1 MTGAVTTAG
10 STHYRSQTG
19 MSEDTETA
27 AEGRKSGGKLKLIMI
42 IGLPLLL
49 LLGGGGVAYVMGM
62 VPGLKGAGQG
72 QAAAPVPENPADI
85 VFVDL
90 PDMLV
95 NLNAG
100 DHRLRYLKLATA
112 LEVGGTDQA
121 DLVRQ
126 FIPRILD
133 SFQIY
138 LRAIR
143 PEELQGAEGVYRLK
157 EALLARTNDAVHP
170 AQVRDVLIRE
180 LLVQ

>member
-1 MTGAVTTAG
+1 
-10 STHYRSQTG
+10 
-19 MSEDTETA
+19 MSEDIETA
-27 AEGRKSGGKLKLIMI
+27 AEAPKSGGKLKLILI

-49 LLGGGGVAYVMGM
+49 LLGGGGAAYVMGM
-62 VPGLKGAGQG
+62 VPVLKPLNGTAE
-72 QAAAPVPENPADI
+72 ATPPADDPANV

-100 DHRLRYLKLATA
+100 GHRLRYLKIAAA
-112 LEVGGTDQA
+112 LEVRGADQA

-126 FIPRILD
+126 FVPRILD
-133 SFQIY
+133 SFQVY

-143 PEELQGAEGVYRLK
+143 PEELEGAEGVYRIK

>member
-1 MTGAVTTAG
+1 MSDDTNTTA
-10 STHYRSQTG
+10 
-19 MSEDTETA
+19 EA
-27 AEGRKSGGKLKLIMI
+27 PKSGGKLKLILI
-42 IGLPLLL
+42 IALPLVL
-49 LLGGGGVAYVMGM
+49 LLGGGAAAYVMGM
-62 VPGLKGAGQG
+62 VPGMA
-72 QAAAPVPENPADI
+72 PADGTAGTEPPTEDPGSV

-100 DHRLRYLKLATA
+100 GHRMRYLKIATA
-112 LEVGGTDQA
+112 LEIRGQDQA

-126 FIPRILD
+126 FVPRIQD
-133 SFQIY
+133 SFQVY

-143 PEELQGAEGVYRLK
+143 PEELEGAEAVYRIK

>member
-1 MTGAVTTAG
+1 
-10 STHYRSQTG
+10 

-27 AEGRKSGGKLKLIMI
+27 AEAPKSGRKLKLILFVA
-42 IGLPLLL
+42 LPLLL
-49 LLGGGGVAYVMGM
+49 LLGGGAAAYVMGM
-62 VPGLKGAGQG
+62 VPGMAPRD
-72 QAAAPVPENPADI
+72 AAAEAAPPPEEPGSV

-100 DHRLRYLKLATA
+100 GHHLRYLKIATA
-112 LEVGGTDQA
+112 LEVRGEDQA

-126 FIPRILD
+126 FVPRILD
-133 SFQIY
+133 SFQMY

-143 PEELQGAEGVYRLK
+143 PEELEGAEGVYRIK

-170 AQVRDVLIRE
+170 ARVRDVLIRE